1 MAGHHSPEEIRKH
14 IRFYIGILIA
24 LGVLTVVTVGISFIH
39 IGPPDS
45 MKANIIVGMIIASVK
60 AALVALFFMHL
71 SSERRTIY
79 RVLVFTVIF
88 VIGLYFL
95 TSWALHDVPVYQY
108 GNHR

>member
-1 MAGHHSPEEIRKH
+1 MSGHSPEEIRKH
-14 IRFYIGILIA
+14 IRFYLGILCA
-24 LGVLTVVTVGISFIH
+24 LGVLTLVTVLVSYWH

-45 MKANIIVGMIIASVK
+45 QKANIIVGMIIASVK
-60 AALVALFFMHL
+60 ASLVALFFMHL

-95 TSWALHDVPVYQY
+95 SSWAMHDVPVYHY